1 MYYSTVGGYQC
12 VDHINLTATS
22 NPRSLHY
29 KGPSMPASHSS
40 TRAPSRATTRP
51 VSPESSMPGGIGGGG
66 EGSASMDDWES
77 TPYGVGHG
85 AMRGGADGAEAQAEA
100 EADLASLGLVQRSSS
115 ASGAGTGAGAG
126 AGSGR
131 LLRPP
136 PGPGRIPGAAYLA
149 ASVPPPAPP
158 KSSAMGSQPWSGQL
172 SRPHRT
178 TGDSGVSGSIDFGA
192 GTRSGYRLSTSS
204 SFGGAAGI
212 GRHATGEEGG
222 PPRGLAG
229 ECSLPLI
236 GRSSLRVSRDG
247 RDSLQTSA
255 DLPASSD
262 GSDPAGGDASLAA
275 RLLAQPPTAPPPPR
289 SRPGPSRG
297 PSSNALR
304 ASHSFDPTS
313 SSSPYASP
321 HRPPRPAAPVSRG
334 GSPSRVRAS
343 RCDAPLPPGA
353 RGLGDV
359 TASREFSVSSFGGGG
374 GGGGGSRG
382 ASPLRRSMQGDVD
395 LDASGASYS
404 FA

>member
-29 KGPSMPASHSS
+29 KGPSMPASRSS

-51 VSPESSMPGGIGGGG
+51 VSPESSMPGG

-77 TPYGVGHG
+77 TPYGVGHS
-85 AMRGGADGAEAQAEA
+85 AMRGGADGAEAEAEA
-100 EADLASLGLVQRSSS
+100 EADFASLGLVQRSSS
-115 ASGAGTGAGAG
+115 ASGAGAGAG

-149 ASVPPPAPP
+149 ASVVPPPAPP

-192 GTRSGYRLSTSS
+192 GARSGYRLSTSS

-255 DLPASSD
+255 DLLASSD

-275 RLLAQPPTAPPPPR
+275 RLLAQPPTVPPPPR
-289 SRPGPSRG
+289 LRPGPSRG

-313 SSSPYASP
+313 SSSPYVSP
-321 HRPPRPAAPVSRG
+321 HRPPRSAASVSRG

-359 TASREFSVSSFGGGG
+359 TASREFSKSSFGA

-382 ASPLRRSMQGDVD
+382 ASPLRRSMQGDVH
-395 LDASGASYS
+395 LDDSGASYS